1 MAVAVWVGAA
11 DDVWLPVD
19 IQHFDLAAVLGGAL
33 CRELGRPILGEVAD
47 ADGDSVGFLRV
58 DTIGVAEHDDF
69 LFTGGLFFRCSKSI
83 TLS

>member
-19 IQHFDLAAVLGGAL
+19 IQHFDLAAILGGAL
-33 CRELGRPILGEVAD
+33 CRKLGRSILGEVTD

-58 DTIGVAEHDDF
+58 DTIAGHDDF
-69 LFTGGLFFRCSKSI
+69 PFLLVGCFSL
-83 TLS
+83 